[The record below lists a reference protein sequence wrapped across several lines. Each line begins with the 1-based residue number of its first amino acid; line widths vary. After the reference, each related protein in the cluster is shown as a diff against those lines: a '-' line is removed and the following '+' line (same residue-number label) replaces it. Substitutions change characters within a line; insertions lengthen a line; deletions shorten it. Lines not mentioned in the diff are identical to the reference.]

1 MALKP
6 QIAQQLL
13 MRINRAAMSLSISTW
28 AILAELI
35 PTTISRLI
43 MSNNLAF
50 PLHLSFKL
58 LAIATQF
65 YVHDANG
72 NSVAYVKQKLFKFK
86 EAVTVFTDESQ
97 ADARFH
103 IQADRVIDFS
113 AQYNFTDAQGNAL
126 GCVKQRG
133 LRSLWK
139 AGFEVMDNGQCLF
152 HINERSMLTRFL
164 DGLFGQIPFI
174 GLLSGYL
181 FQPAYEVSRPNGQ
194 LVMVLTKQPALFEG
208 RFDIDLDSGST
219 PLSAREADQLLLS
232 LMMVVIL
239 ERSRG

>member
-1 MALKP
+1 
-6 QIAQQLL
+6 
-13 MRINRAAMSLSISTW
+13 MSSNLS
-28 AILAELI
+28 
-35 PTTISRLI
+35 
-43 MSNNLAF
+43 F
-50 PLHLSFKL
+50 PLRLSFKL
-58 LAIATQF
+58 LALAPQF
-65 YVHDANG
+65 CVHDANG
-72 NSVAYVKQKLFKFK
+72 VGLAYVKQKLFKFK
-86 EAVTVFTDESQ
+86 ESVTVFTDERQ
-97 ADARFH
+97 ADVRFH

-113 AQYNFTDAQGNAL
+113 AQYNFTDAQGHAL

-181 FQPAYEVSRPNGQ
+181 FQPAYEVSRPDGRP
-194 LVMVLTKQPALFEG
+194 VMVLTKQAALFEG
-208 RFDIDLDSGST
+208 RFDIDMDSGSA